1 MGVMLKNA
9 DITIYHHYLDEN
21 KLDAYERIN
30 INGVNWNSK
39 RNATV
44 SDKGV
49 NVSYT
54 TMIVAPIGDYEV
66 STGDK
71 VVKGNLSLDI
81 IRLTDLKAYTVITVV
96 GVQENNIM
104 QTINIEC
111 K

>member
-21 KLDAYERIN
+21 KLDAYVRIN
-30 INGVNWNSK
+30 IDGVNWNSK

-66 STGDK
+66 NTGDK

-81 IRLTDLKAYTVITVV
+81 TRLTDLKAYTVITVV
-96 GVQENNIM
+96 GVQENNII